1 MKNHF
6 KSLVYLLGPM
16 AFIIILALPLD
27 LSNTARN
34 FLAVFSLVVGLWLF
48 TDVPLFISG
57 ILGVTLT
64 IVLGIETPVNAFASF
79 ADPIIF
85 LFLAGFL
92 LAKALENTEL
102 DKKLAY
108 KAISHTWVQGS
119 PSRII
124 LVFLGLSFVLS
135 MWISNTA
142 AVAMLL
148 PFSFGVIK
156 KFQES
161 FEIKDEA
168 FSEQLLLGLA
178 YSATVGGNVTPI
190 GSPPN
195 IIAIGHLKNLVG
207 VELGFLHWMLM
218 AMPFSIVI
226 FFFIY
231 RNVIR
236 SIPPYEVKQLS
247 TRINEYRS
255 FSIEQKY
262 VVGIFSLTVFF
273 WIFPSLLALIFSK
286 ESVIRIY
293 LQENLS
299 APVVGIFFVGL
310 LFLAPFGRPEKILS
324 KKHTS
329 QIDWPSLLLFGSGL
343 SLGKIMF
350 KTGLANNF
358 SSWIETLSSNI
369 GVLAIVIIIVTFT
382 ILFTELASNTA
393 SSNILIPIMIAF
405 AQSTSLNPTLIAFVV
420 ALACNSAF
428 MLPVATPP
436 NVIVFGTKKVTKKS
450 MLKAGLKI
458 NILAA
463 ISLSIIIILTK
474 KL

>member
-1 MKNHF
+1 
-6 KSLVYLLGPM
+6 M
-16 AFIIILALPLD
+16 AFIIILVLPLD
-27 LSNTARN
+27 IPSTAKD

-48 TDVPLFISG
+48 TDVPLFLSG

-64 IVLGIETPVNAFASF
+64 IVLGIETPVNAFAPF

-108 KAISHTWVQGS
+108 RAISHSWVQGS
-119 PSRII
+119 PNRII
-124 LVFLGLSFVLS
+124 LVFLSLSFVLS

-148 PFSFGVIK
+148 PLSFGVIK
-156 KFQES
+156 KFEDS
-161 FEIKDEA
+161 FDIKDEV

-207 VELGFLHWMLM
+207 IELGFLHWMAM
-218 AMPFSIVI
+218 ALPFSIMI

-231 RNVIR
+231 KRVIK

-247 TRINEYRS
+247 STIDEYRS
-255 FSIEQKY
+255 FSTEQKY

-299 APVVGIFFVGL
+299 APVVGMFFVSL
-310 LFLAPFGRPEKILS
+310 LFLAPFGKPLKILS

-329 QIDWPSLLLFGSGL
+329 LIDWPSLLLFGSGL

-350 KTGLANNF
+350 KTGLASNF
-358 SSWIETLSSNI
+358 SSWIESFSSDI

-405 AQSTSLNPTLIAFVV
+405 AKSTSLSPTLIAFVI

-436 NVIVFGTKKVTKKS
+436 NVIVFGTSKIKKRS
-450 MLKAGLKI
+450 MLKAGMLL
-458 NILAA
+458 NIISALLLSLAM
-463 ISLSIIIILTK
+463 IIF
-474 KL
+474 